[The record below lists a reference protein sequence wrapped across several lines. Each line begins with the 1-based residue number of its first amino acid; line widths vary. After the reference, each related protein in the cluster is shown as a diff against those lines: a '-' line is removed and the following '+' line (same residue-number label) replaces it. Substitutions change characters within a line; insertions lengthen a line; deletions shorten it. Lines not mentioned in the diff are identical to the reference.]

1 MPWRMKIILAGLA
14 VFLYSTLSA
23 QSLRIRV
30 RLEEKVEL
38 NVIEV
43 VLTSDLDKPQ
53 ATGSKEEISL
63 KEFHYDKID
72 PLNFTV
78 HYPKIP
84 KVKSGQYSVLM
95 KYRIGEAG
103 PEQTRKWTITAVH
116 GKHIYTEARFAKQ
129 ELGAR

>member
-1 MPWRMKIILAGLA
+1 MKILLAGLA
-14 VFLYSTLSA
+14 VVTFSTLTA

-30 RLEEKVEL
+30 RLEEKAEL

-43 VLTSDLDKPQ
+43 VLTSDLAKPL
-53 ATGSKEEISL
+53 ATGSKDEIRLS
-63 KEFHYDKID
+63 EFHYDKID
-72 PLNFTV
+72 PVNFTV

-95 KYRIGEAG
+95 KYRLGESG

-116 GKHIYTEARFAKQ
+116 GKHIHTEAKFTKL
-129 ELGAR
+129 ELGAQ